1 MDEKIYPI
9 PENLYKILK
18 WLSITVLPVLAVFVG
33 TVGEAW
39 GLPYVQ
45 QIMVTINAIGAL
57 IAGCIMYSQ
66 NSASTVTI
74 GNSKGEHDGD

>member
-66 NSASTVTI
+66 NSAMTVTTI
-74 GNSKGEHDGD
+74 DPKGENDGD

>member
-18 WLSITVLPVLAVFVG
+18 WLSITVLPVLAVFIG

-74 GNSKGEHDGD
+74 ENSKGEHDGD

>member
-33 TVGEAW
+33 TVGETW
-39 GLPYVQ
+39 GLPYVR

-74 GNSKGEHDGD
+74 ENSKGENDGD

>member
-33 TVGEAW
+33 TVGETW
-39 GLPYVQ
+39 GLPYVR

-66 NSASTVTI
+66 NSATTVTTI
-74 GNSKGEHDGD
+74 DPKGEHDGD

>member
-74 GNSKGEHDGD
+74 ENSKGEHDGD

>member
-33 TVGEAW
+33 TVGETW
-39 GLPYVQ
+39 GLPYVR

-66 NSASTVTI
+66 NSATTVTTI
-74 GNSKGEHDGD
+74 DPKGENNGD

>member
-74 GNSKGEHDGD
+74 KNSKGERDGD